1 MLSSAGRSGGLG
13 RLETGMDE
21 AALVLFS
28 AGQDSTVCL
37 AWALDRYQ
45 RVETVGFD
53 YGQRHRV
60 ELTQRPIVRAALTD
74 AFPVWGGRLGPDHVI
89 DIKAFGALTETA
101 LTADLPIVAYEST
114 AVPDTLGGAGLS
126 FNPKDLEYAAELVGE
141 VAFNDDLRDA
151 VVAGPRRT
159 LFQRTLTHARNL
171 RSAQDQYHR
180 HQWPGREAISV
191 NMQRHDAATVS
202 RTVVEVREGS
212 VRLSY
217 QASECPQ
224 AVAVHV
230 AAS

>member
-1 MLSSAGRSGGLG
+1 MRGSILRTSSGLG
-13 RLETGMDE
+13 
-21 AALVLFS
+21 
-28 AGQDSTVCL
+28 
-37 AWALDRYQ
+37 
-45 RVETVGFD
+45 
-53 YGQRHRV
+53 
-60 ELTQRPIVRAALTD
+60 
-74 AFPVWGGRLGPDHVI
+74 
-89 DIKAFGALTETA
+89 
-101 LTADLPIVAYEST
+101 
-114 AVPDTLGGAGLS
+114 
-126 FNPKDLEYAAELVGE
+126 
-141 VAFNDDLRDA
+141 DA